1 VTITEGNTAV
11 TRKKFSATKFWEDCV
26 KNDVTCAQYIGE
38 IARYLYSTPVTKFE
52 NKHKIRMMFGNGLRP
67 QIWQQFVTRFN
78 IEQINEFY
86 GSTEG
91 NCSCGNFSNKVGA
104 VGFISVL
111 FPFLLPL
118 SIIKVDKNREPMRS
132 PSGLA
137 LPCEYGEPGELMGR
151 IDRGH
156 PVRDYHGYADN
167 TSSDKKIMRDVW
179 RRGDRFFRSGDI
191 FVMDEFGWLYFKDR
205 AGDTFRWKGE
215 NVSTAEVE
223 AMISQVI
230 GLRDCV
236 VYGVEIPGTEG
247 RAGMAAIPDP
257 ERLVDL
263 TKLYAGMSDKL
274 PSYARPIFLRFV
286 QEIDVTGT
294 FKLKKRDLQEE
305 GFNPDMMGEDVY
317 IKDDTMKTYV
327 MITHETYNNIVN
339 GNMRF

>member
-1 VTITEGNTAV
+1 
-11 TRKKFSATKFWEDCV
+11 
-26 KNDVTCAQYIGE
+26 
-38 IARYLYSTPVTKFE
+38 
-52 NKHKIRMMFGNGLRP
+52 
-67 QIWQQFVTRFN
+67 
-78 IEQINEFY
+78 
-86 GSTEG
+86 
-91 NCSCGNFSNKVGA
+91 
-104 VGFISVL
+104 
-111 FPFLLPL
+111 
-118 SIIKVDKNREPMRS
+118 MRS
-132 PSGLA
+132 SSGLA
-137 LPCEYGEPGELMGR
+137 LACQYGEPGELMGR

-179 RRGDRFFRSGDI
+179 RKGDMFFRSGDV

-286 QEIDVTGT
+286 QEIDVTGQWES
-294 FKLKKRDLQEE
+294 RAVQERQ
-305 GFNPDMMGEDVY
+305 FYD
-317 IKDDTMKTYV
+317 
-327 MITHETYNNIVN
+327 
-339 GNMRF
+339 

>member
-1 VTITEGNTAV
+1 
-11 TRKKFSATKFWEDCV
+11 
-26 KNDVTCAQYIGE
+26 
-38 IARYLYSTPVTKFE
+38 
-52 NKHKIRMMFGNGLRP
+52 
-67 QIWQQFVTRFN
+67 
-78 IEQINEFY
+78 
-86 GSTEG
+86 
-91 NCSCGNFSNKVGA
+91 
-104 VGFISVL
+104 
-111 FPFLLPL
+111 
-118 SIIKVDKNREPMRS
+118 MRD

-137 LPCEYGEPGELMGR
+137 LACQYGEPGELMGR

-179 RRGDRFFRSGDI
+179 RKGDMFFRSGDV

-263 TKLYAGMSDKL
+263 TKLYAGLCDKL

-286 QEIDVTGT
+286 QEIDVTGER
-294 FKLKKRDLQEE
+294 KE
-305 GFNPDMMGEDVY
+305 
-317 IKDDTMKTYV
+317 
-327 MITHETYNNIVN
+327 
-339 GNMRF
+339 

>member
-1 VTITEGNTAV
+1 MDLVNNEVAQSNTE
-11 TRKKFSATKFWEDCV
+11 
-26 KNDVTCAQYIGE
+26 
-38 IARYLYSTPVTKFE
+38 LY
-52 NKHKIRMMFGNGLRP
+52 R
-67 QIWQQFVTRFN
+67 
-78 IEQINEFY
+78 
-86 GSTEG
+86 
-91 NCSCGNFSNKVGA
+91 VGA

-118 SIIKVDKNREPMRS
+118 SIIKVDKNREPMRDS
-132 PSGLA
+132 SGLA
-137 LPCEYGEPGELMGR
+137 LACQYGEPGELMGR

-179 RRGDRFFRSGDI
+179 RKGDMFFRSGDV

-263 TKLYAGMSDKL
+263 NKLYTGMCDNL

-286 QEIDVTGT
+286 QEIDVTG
-294 FKLKKRDLQEE
+294 QE
-305 GFNPDMMGEDVY
+305 
-317 IKDDTMKTYV
+317 
-327 MITHETYNNIVN
+327 NILVE
-339 GNMRF
+339 